1 MKKNPNKKTSR
12 TGHTDHQEKAGKESK
27 EGRTTGKDVNKA
39 RGTAYDRLNKALAV
53 HERALEKNPE
63 DAAAWAGKAAVF
75 LRHRMHRDSLKA
87 SEPQCFADSTS
98 MKKISKPLRKPLPA
112 IRSLQ
117 AHGTQKVLC

>member
-87 SEPQCFADSTS
+87 IEKALKIEPENT
-98 MKKISKPLRKPLPA
+98 
-112 IRSLQ
+112 
-117 AHGTQKVLC
+117 G